1 MSVQHDVM
9 KTLAEARPA
18 RLDPGHDGRRVDPSE
33 IMSHPRAAVPGGTHR
48 RTRRWALAVAVPA
61 VAAAAVLVGFGGFDE
76 ASRTASREGGTHADG
91 RTGTTN
97 TDRLPASSRELFL
110 AAADRNLAA
119 AATGGRYWV
128 LKAEHGE
135 ARTKGPANRPY
146 DIMIRRY
153 TEEWQPV
160 RAGDATV
167 VAGQYL
173 GAAPITD
180 ADKAAWQA
188 DGAPTRWTESAPGMD
203 PVVIDAA
210 GEPKYARPIQNAPRE
225 ATYPLGGGTVTV
237 AQLAALP
244 TDPAALKTA
253 LLALFRQQ
261 GVTETDDYSLFW
273 TGAHLVSDLPVPAQL
288 RAASYRMLADITGV
302 TLLGP
307 ATDRHGRAGVAVG
320 CTRTGDEGRGSQTR
334 LIIDP
339 KTGQALAQESWDVAA
354 QKLTGYTLTLTA
366 TFTDETPPTD
376 LPTRPARQ

>member
-1 MSVQHDVM
+1 MSVQPDVM

-18 RLDPGHDGRRVDPSE
+18 RLDPSHDARRFDPSE
-33 IMSHPRAAVPGGTHR
+33 IMSNPPAAVPSGAHR
-48 RTRRWALAVAVPA
+48 RTRRWALAVGVPAVA
-61 VAAAAVLVGFGGFDE
+61 VAAAAAVFVGFGGFGP
-76 ASRTASREGGTHADG
+76 ASHPGGTHADG

-97 TDRLPASSRELFL
+97 TDRPPASARELFL

-146 DIMIRRY
+146 DIMIRQY

-188 DGAPTRWTESAPGMD
+188 DGAPTRWTESAPGVD
-203 PVVIDAA
+203 PVVVKAA
-210 GEPKYARPIQNAPRE
+210 AEPKYARPIQDATRE

-261 GVTETDDYSLFW
+261 GVTEPDDYALFW
-273 TGAHLVSDLPVPAQL
+273 SGAHLVSDLPVPAQL
-288 RAASYRMLADITGV
+288 RVASYRMLADVTGV

-307 ATDRHGRAGVAVG
+307 ATDQHGRGGVAVG
-320 CTRTGDEGRGSQTR
+320 YTRTGDEGRRSQTR
-334 LIIDP
+334 LIVDP

-354 QKLTGYTLTLTA
+354 QKLTGYTLVLTA
-366 TFTDETPPTD
+366 TFTDQTPPTD
-376 LPTRPARQ
+376 LPTRPAQQ